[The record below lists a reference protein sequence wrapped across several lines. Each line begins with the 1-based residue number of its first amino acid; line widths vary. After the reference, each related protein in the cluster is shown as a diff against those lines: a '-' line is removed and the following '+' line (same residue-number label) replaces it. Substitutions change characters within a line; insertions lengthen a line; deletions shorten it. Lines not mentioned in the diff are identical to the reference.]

1 MATGS
6 FDGELTQFGP
16 LPNFPLELA
25 IMDTGSTGGA
35 ALRLAGR
42 QAGFPPGLG
51 ARSGAVLR
59 EIVEQYLETGEPVG
73 SRTLSR
79 RLPMNLSPATIRNVM
94 ADLTDAGL
102 LFAPHTSAGRL
113 PTEQGLRL
121 FVDGLL
127 HFGELA
133 EDEREAI
140 SAALAAAGRS
150 LEDTLAEASSML
162 SGLSAAAGLV
172 LAPKS
177 EGPLKH
183 IEFVPLGPGRALVVL
198 VAADGHVENRVI
210 ETPPGLPPSALQQ
223 AGNYLNSRLS
233 GRPLGELR
241 RIVGEE
247 MAADRTQLDALSTV
261 VVEAGL
267 ATWTGEGRSGS
278 LIVRGQARLLSDV
291 TQIERL
297 GAIQTLFERLETQET
312 MLRLLELAEQSEG
325 VRIYIG
331 AESGLFGTTGVAT
344 VVAPARNEEGRI
356 VGAIGVIGPTRINYG
371 RIIPVVDYTARVIGR
386 LLG

>member
-1 MATGS
+1 MT
-6 FDGELTQFGP
+6 P
-16 LPNFPLELA
+16 RLP
-25 IMDTGSTGGA
+25 T
-35 ALRLAGR
+35 ALDHRA
-42 QAGFPPGLG
+42 
-51 ARSGAVLR
+51 SAVLR
-59 EIVEQYLETGEPVG
+59 EIVEQYVENGEPVG
-73 SRTLSR
+73 SRTLAR
-79 RLPMNLSPATIRNVM
+79 RLPLNLSPATIRNVM

-113 PTEQGLRL
+113 PTELGLRL

-127 HFGELA
+127 QFGELT

-140 SAALAAAGRS
+140 TAKLAISGRS
-150 LEDTLAEASSML
+150 MEETLTEASSML

-177 EGPLKH
+177 EGPLRH

-198 VAADGHVENRVI
+198 VNAEGQVENRVI
-210 ETPPGLPPSALQQ
+210 ETPPGMPPSALQQ
-223 AGNYLNSRLS
+223 AGNYLNNRLA
-233 GRPLGELR
+233 GRGLSELR
-241 RIVGEE
+241 NIVTTEIAE
-247 MAADRTQLDALSTV
+247 NRTQLDSLSAL

-267 ATWTGEGRSGS
+267 ATWSSEGRGGS
-278 LIVRGQARLLSDV
+278 LIVRGQGKLLADI

-297 GAIQTLFERLETQET
+297 AAIQLLFDRLETQET
-312 MLRLLELAEQSEG
+312 MLRLLELAEGSEG

-331 AESGLFGTTGVAT
+331 AESGLFGTSGVSM
-344 VVAPARNEEGRI
+344 VVAPARNAANRI

>member
-1 MATGS
+1 MNI
-6 FDGELTQFGP
+6 P
-16 LPNFPLELA
+16 LPPSG
-25 IMDTGSTGGA
+25 TA
-35 ALRLAGR
+35 ARLASRLGGVGP
-42 QAGFPPGLG
+42 AIVPGLDSR
-51 ARSGAVLR
+51 AAAVLR
-59 EIVEQYLETGEPVG
+59 EVVEQYVETGEPVG

-79 RLPMNLSPATIRNVM
+79 RLPMHLSPATIRNVM
-94 ADLTDAGL
+94 ADLTDSGL

-113 PTEQGLRL
+113 PTDQGLRL

-127 HFGELA
+127 NFGELT
-133 EDEREAI
+133 EDERESI
-140 SAALAAAGRS
+140 TAALAASGRS
-150 LEDTLAEASSML
+150 LEATLTEASSML
-162 SGLSAAAGLV
+162 SGLSSAAGLV

-177 EGPLKH
+177 EGALRH
-183 IEFVPLGPGRALVVL
+183 IEFVQLGPGRALVVL
-198 VAADGHVENRVI
+198 VGADGHVENRVI

-223 AGNYLNSRLS
+223 ASNYLNARLS

-241 RIVGEE
+241 RVVGEE
-247 MAADRTQLDALSTV
+247 MAANRTELDELSAK

-267 ATWTGEGRSGS
+267 ATWTGGGRSGS

-297 GAIQTLFERLETQET
+297 AAIQSLFERLEAQET
-312 MLRLLELAEQSEG
+312 MLRLLELAEQSDG
-325 VRIYIG
+325 VRIFIG
-331 AESGLFGTTGVAT
+331 AESDVFATSGVAM
-344 VVAPARNEEGRI
+344 VVAPARNECGRI

>member
-1 MATGS
+1 MPLSPSTPPR
-6 FDGELTQFGP
+6 LTARLTVPGP
-16 LPNFPLELA
+16 NVV
-25 IMDTGSTGGA
+25 
-35 ALRLAGR
+35 
-42 QAGFPPGLG
+42 PGLDT
-51 ARSGAVLR
+51 RSAAVLR
-59 EIVEQYLETGEPVG
+59 EIVEQYVETGEPVG

-79 RLPMNLSPATIRNVM
+79 RLPMNLSAATIRNVM
-94 ADLTDAGL
+94 ADLTDSGL

-113 PTEQGLRL
+113 PTDRGLRL

-127 HFGELA
+127 NFGELT
-133 EDEREAI
+133 EDERESI
-140 SAALAAAGRS
+140 SAALAGSGRS
-150 LEDTLAEASSML
+150 LEATLAEASSML
-162 SGLSAAAGLV
+162 SGLSSAAGLV

-177 EGPLKH
+177 DSALRH

-198 VAADGHVENRVI
+198 VGADGHVENRVI

-223 AGNYLNSRLS
+223 AGNYLNARLS
-233 GRPLGELR
+233 GRPLAELR
-241 RIVGEE
+241 RVVTEE
-247 MAADRTQLDALSTV
+247 MAANRTELDELSAH

-267 ATWTGEGRSGS
+267 ATWTGAGRSGS

-297 GAIQTLFERLETQET
+297 AAIQSLFERLEAQET
-312 MLRLLELAEQSEG
+312 MLRLLELAEQSDG
-325 VRIYIG
+325 VRIFIG
-331 AESGLFGTTGVAT
+331 AESDVFATSGVSM
-344 VVAPARNEEGRI
+344 VVAPARNDAGRI